1 MSDPG
6 DFQRNEIGSLQY
18 QDIAVQLSSLL
29 ASLSHPARVQIL
41 LHLSEHKNCPAG
53 NISDRLPLCK
63 STVSQHL
70 SKLKET
76 GLITCSQEGLCQNY
90 MIHDANISRIKTLFL
105 DFYQQIEVMKERRKK
120 CPMDA
125 NELLT

>member
-29 ASLSHPARVQIL
+29 ASLSHP
-41 LHLSEHKNCPAG
+41 NCPAG